1 MGEKSKTFGLT
12 PKKLANLL
20 KIGSDIEDPDGRMS
34 PEQEKAE
41 LLYDRLADLF
51 PLDSVPQ
58 GAFSLI
64 QDHLSGVLN
73 LQHNEAVGEILQNS
87 KSDIAVIRRIKGY
100 YNKLSEHTDSKN
112 ECDVAVVIYYAAI
125 ACALVFHNEKIS
137 KFSYRRLER
146 SFSSLISKSWVS
158 TELVKLF
165 TEAHQLC
172 QNPSRRQKMVDSSKE
187 KISEDST
194 I

>member
-20 KIGSDIEDPDGRMS
+20 KIGSDVKDSDDRMS
-34 PEQEKAE
+34 PEQEKTE

-51 PLDSVPQ
+51 PLDSAQQ
-58 GAFSLI
+58 GAFPFI
-64 QDHLSGVLN
+64 QDHLSSVLN
-73 LQHNEAVGEILQNS
+73 LQRNEAVGEILQNS
-87 KSDIAVIRRIKGY
+87 KSDIVVIRRIKGY

-112 ECDVAVVIYYAAI
+112 ECDVAVAIYYAAI

-146 SFSSLISKSWVS
+146 SFSSLISKSWIS
-158 TELVKLF
+158 TELIKLF

-172 QNPSRRQKMVDSSKE
+172 QNPSMTRKIVDRSKE
-187 KISEDST
+187 KNSEDST

>member
-20 KIGSDIEDPDGRMS
+20 KIGSDVKDSDGRMS
-34 PEQEKAE
+34 PEQEKTE

-51 PLDSVPQ
+51 PLDSAWQ
-58 GAFSLI
+58 GVFPFI
-64 QDHLSGVLN
+64 HDHLSSVLN
-73 LQHNEAVGEILQNS
+73 LQRNEAVGEILQNP
-87 KSDIAVIRRIKGY
+87 KSDIVVIRRIKEY

-112 ECDVAVVIYYAAI
+112 ECDVAVAIYYAAI

-146 SFSSLISKSWVS
+146 SFSSLISKSWIS
-158 TELVKLF
+158 TEVIKLF

-172 QNPSRRQKMVDSSKE
+172 QNPSVIQKIVDRSKE
-187 KISEDST
+187 KISKNST